1 MAKLKFSD
9 LLCGVEQ
16 GDAAYDEAR
25 RKLMKYAARFWDD
38 LCKVAGTH
46 PDPVVRA
53 RCIGIITG
61 AKDISPSEKRKALE
75 KLLESETDEIPLR
88 SLRYALRFSL

>member
-1 MAKLKFSD
+1 MPKTNFSD
-9 LLCGVEQ
+9 LLQQLEQ
-16 GDAAYDEAR
+16 SGAAYDEAR

-38 LCKVAGTH
+38 LCEVARSH

-53 RCIGIITG
+53 RCVGIITG
-61 AKDISPSEKRKALE
+61 AKDISPSEKREVLE